1 MTVAAARSLVDEM
14 TRTPTGR
21 SSVSVYETGRLVS
34 LSPWLTLHVERIRH
48 LLDAERPDGGWGGPD
63 DGYALVPTLSA
74 TEGLLAALR
83 RGDLDAVA
91 EPLAKG
97 AVAAVDRGLV
107 FLRDRLATLDAS
119 RLPDMPAVDLI
130 VPALVEALAAHL
142 AALRETPVAGLEAWR
157 DVPAPPLPPGLRRTR
172 LERVRAALASGHP
185 LPEKLL
191 HALEVTGPAAHRAAG
206 VAPVGPGTVG
216 ASPAATAAWLGTPDP
231 GTDVARRY
239 LEAVVRQYGGPV
251 PCTSPISVFERSW
264 VVSTLIRAGLPVPVP
279 ATVLAGLRDT
289 LGPTGTATAP
299 GLPADADTTSVT
311 LYALATSGQPVDPS
325 SLWSFDTG
333 EHFCTW
339 PGEDGASITTNAHV
353 LDALGWHLR
362 HPGPAT
368 GDGGTVP
375 SADRA
380 RLAAAVHRLSAWLAD
395 RQEAEGSWCSD
406 RWHASP
412 YYATWCAVL
421 ALHDYGVGPAVGPA
435 VQRAVRWVLAG
446 QHADGSWGRWGGT
459 AEETAYALQVLCV
472 AGATSTPATAQA
484 VDRGRR
490 WLSTVESVEDGP
502 ALWHDKD
509 LYRPSL
515 IVRAAVLA
523 ATWLGRPVG
532 SADPGDP
539 EPPLR
544 SAMIRIA

>member
-1 MTVAAARSLVDEM
+1 MTHVAAWKLVAEL
-14 TRTPTGR
+14 TATPAGQ

-34 LSPWLTLHVERIRH
+34 LSPWLDLHLERIRH
-48 LLDAERPDGGWGGPD
+48 LLDAERPEGGWGGP

-83 RGDLDAVA
+83 RGDLDGTV

-97 AVAAVDRGLV
+97 AVAAVDRGLA
-107 FLRDRLATLDAS
+107 FLRDRLAVTAAAA
-119 RLPDMPAVDLI
+119 LPDMPAVDLI
-130 VPALVEALAAHL
+130 VPALVESLTGHL
-142 AALRETPVAGLEAWR
+142 AALRDTPVAGLESWPDA
-157 DVPAPPLPPGLRRTR
+157 AGLPLPVGMGRTR
-172 LERVRAALASGHP
+172 LERVRAALAAGHP

-191 HALEVTGPAAHRAAG
+191 HALEVTGAAAYRANG
-206 VAPVGPGTVG
+206 VTPVGPGTVG

-231 GTDVARRY
+231 GTAAARRY
-239 LEAVVRQYGGPV
+239 LETVVHQYGGPV
-251 PCTSPISVFERSW
+251 PCTSPITVFERSW
-264 VVSTLIRAGLPVPVP
+264 VLGTLVRAGVPVTVPP
-279 ATVLAGLRDT
+279 AVLASLRDT
-289 LGPTGTATAP
+289 LGPSGTATAP

-311 LYALATSGQPVDPS
+311 LYALALAGHPVDPT

-353 LDALGWHLR
+353 LDAVGWHLR
-362 HPGPAT
+362 HH
-368 GDGGTVP
+368 GTP
-375 SADRA
+375 ADR
-380 RLAAAVHRLSAWLAD
+380 LASVVRRLSAWLAD
-395 RQEAEGSWCSD
+395 RQEPEGSWCSD

-412 YYATWCAVL
+412 YYATCCAVL
-421 ALHDYGVGPAVGPA
+421 ALHGYGVGAAVGPA
-435 VQRAVRWVLAG
+435 VERAVRWVLAG
-446 QHADGSWGRWGGT
+446 QHPDGSWGRWDGT
-459 AEETAYALQVLCV
+459 AEETAYALQVLV
-472 AGATSTPATAQA
+472 TAGPASGREYARA

-490 WLSTVESVEDGP
+490 WLSSMDSTADGP

-523 ATWLGRPVG
+523 ATWAGRPVG
-532 SADPGDP
+532 SADPGVG
-539 EPPLR
+539 ELPLQ